1 MTELTD
7 DEIRLWRAWTGA
19 SEMSRRRIADD
30 VGAATGLSASDF
42 GVLSRLV
49 HLGEGTLRQ
58 NELAVSMDWH
68 RSRLS
73 HQLSRMEQRGQVVRS
88 SVGGGVAVTITDA
101 GRAAI
106 DAARP
111 VHAEAVREHLSG
123 LVPAEQLAA
132 FVDTLERIAGGA

>member
-7 DEIRLWRAWTGA
+7 DEIRLWRAWKGA
-19 SEMSRRRIADD
+19 TEVVRRRVADD
-30 VGAATGLSASDF
+30 IAAATGLSDPDF
-42 GVLSRLV
+42 DVLSRLI

-58 NELAVSMDWH
+58 NELAASMDWH

-88 SVGGGVAVTITDA
+88 SAGGGVAVTITDA

-111 VHAEAVREHLSG
+111 VHTEAVRKHLSG
-123 LVPAEQLAA
+123 LVPDGQTDA
-132 FVDTLERIAGGA
+132 FVDALERIAGGA

>member
-19 SEMSRRRIADD
+19 SEVSLRRIADD

-58 NELAVSMDWH
+58 NELAASMDWH

-88 SVGGGVAVTITDA
+88 SAGGGVTVTITDA
-101 GRAAI
+101 GRVAI

-132 FVDTLERIAGGA
+132 FVDTLERIAEGA

>member
-7 DEIRLWRAWTGA
+7 DEIRLWRAWKGA
-19 SEMSRRRIADD
+19 TEVVRRRVADD
-30 VGAATGLSASDF
+30 IAAATGLSDPDF
-42 GVLSRLV
+42 DVLSRLI

-58 NELAVSMDWH
+58 NQLAASMDWH

-88 SVGGGVAVTITDA
+88 SEGGGVAVTITDA

-111 VHAEAVREHLSG
+111 VHAEAVRKHLSG
-123 LVPAEQLAA
+123 LVPDGQTDA
-132 FVDTLERIAGGA
+132 FVDALERIAQGA

>member
-7 DEIRLWRAWTGA
+7 DEIRLWRAWKGA
-19 SEMSRRRIADD
+19 SEAVRRRVADD
-30 VGAATGLSASDF
+30 IATATGLSDPDF
-42 GVLSRLV
+42 DVLSRLI

-88 SVGGGVAVTITDA
+88 SAGGGVAVTITDA

-111 VHAEAVREHLSG
+111 VHAEAVRTHLSG
-123 LVPAEQLAA
+123 LVPDGQLGA
-132 FVDTLERIAGGA
+132 FVNALERIAGGT